1 MPTILHIYSLEKL
14 PNSGI
19 IMFSTRTRV
28 MSVVKTK
35 IWKTFSHVGV
45 IYPSA
50 VTGTKKPWI
59 SYLDEIYGMVSMPL
73 INFLAVNDFID
84 WVIRT
89 PSVVFDEQRWTSA
102 IKRNINRDSNLKV
115 LPDGSL
121 GGSFETEL
129 RHILGMDDDDRRS
142 NNIGFVKDVLDDYY
156 RGICDQ
162 SKKISFE
169 DENHVFEIVVKGGS
183 EDALLK
189 TIKQILGLMNITIQ
203 SIHPPI
209 QFFMN
214 PMLTDLSDTYYR
226 DGGLKYPHLPNARME
241 SDRDHAADI
250 VAKMFSVGLGDAG
263 IFGHFSEEIDTTVA
277 AKRTREDM
285 SREMVSDILSATKNQ
300 LMISKKMF
308 GELTPEQK
316 VLWNGSLEDLFASFG
331 VLLTHL
337 NQDDVSLDIRKYL
350 V

>member
-1 MPTILHIYSLEKL
+1 MDKL

-19 IMFSTRTRV
+19 IMFSTRSRV

-45 IYPSA
+45 IYPSS
-50 VTGTKKPWI
+50 VTGAKKPWI

-73 INFLAVNDFID
+73 INFLAANNFID

-89 PSVVFDEQRWTSA
+89 PSIVLDEKRWTNA
-102 IKRNINRDSNLKV
+102 IKGNINRDSNLKV
-115 LPDGSL
+115 LPDGTL

-129 RHILGMDDDDRRS
+129 RHILGMDEEDRKCS
-142 NNIGFVKDVLDDYY
+142 NIGFVKDVLDDYY
-156 RGICDQ
+156 RGIGDHT
-162 SKKISFE
+162 KKISFE
-169 DENHVFEIVVKGGS
+169 DEHHIFEIEVKGGS

-209 QFFMN
+209 QYFMN

-241 SDRDHAADI
+241 SDRDHAANI
-250 VAKMFSVGLGDAG
+250 IAKMFSVGLGDVD

-277 AKRTREDM
+277 AKHTREDM
-285 SREMVSDILSATKNQ
+285 SREMVSDILSVVKNQ
-300 LMISKKMF
+300 LLISKNMF
-308 GELTPEQK
+308 GELTPEKK

-337 NQDDVSLDIRKYL
+337 NHDDVSLDIRKYL